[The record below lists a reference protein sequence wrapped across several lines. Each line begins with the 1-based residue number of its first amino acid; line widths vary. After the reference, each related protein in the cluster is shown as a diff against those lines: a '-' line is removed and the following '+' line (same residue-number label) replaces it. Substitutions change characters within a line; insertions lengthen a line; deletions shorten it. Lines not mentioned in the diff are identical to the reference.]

1 MFKGSIV
8 WGAISKR
15 EFYFIVLKDSPSY
28 EDRKFSCFLKGE
40 NTGEQIG
47 LFSK

>member
-1 MFKGSIV
+1 MLKGGIV

-15 EFYFIVLKDSPSY
+15 EFYFLVLENSLSWE

-40 NTGEQIG
+40 NNKEQSRAI
-47 LFSK
+47 